1 MDMVFTVSV
10 TTRMK
15 EGKGII
21 MDALVSIIGE
31 FRI

>member
-21 MDALVSIIGE
+21 TDALVSIIVG
-31 FRI
+31 

>member
-1 MDMVFTVSV
+1 MVFTVSV

-15 EGKGII
+15 EGERII
-21 MDALVSIIGE
+21 TDALVSIFVGE